1 MAREMGS
8 PATMARK
15 RVWPVGWLAGLAA
28 LSLVGGALDVRMDGQ
43 WHGSPVELAMRVL
56 EEPDRDVRWLALE
69 YRSPQSSAVA
79 RLVRPLGGR
88 EVAAAVVVGLA
99 LFGWLFRRPRAVRL
113 AGDVL
118 LASVLSAALVLGI
131 QCAVG
136 RSRPSAGQGVAA
148 FHGPT
153 LDRLARSFPSGHATQ
168 AFALATVIGGSVP
181 FPAVAVAAQGLAV
194 LVAVSR
200 VHDDRHFYSD
210 IVTGALLGSATA
222 LLVLRRRRARKATAR
237 PPAQPL
243 SPLLPPAP

>member
-1 MAREMGS
+1 MSEEMSS
-8 PATMARK
+8 PATRARR
-15 RVWPVGWLAGLAA
+15 RVWPVGWLVGLAV
-28 LSLVGGALDVRMDGQ
+28 LSLVVGALDVRMDGQ
-43 WHGSPVELAMRVL
+43 WRGSPAEIVVRVL

-69 YRSPQSSAVA
+69 YRSPLSSQVA

-99 LFGWLFRRPRAVRL
+99 LFGWRFRRPGAVRL
-113 AGDVL
+113 AADVL
-118 LASVLSAALVLGI
+118 VASVLSAALVLGI

-168 AFALATVIGGSVP
+168 AFALATVIGSRVP
-181 FPAVAVAAQGLAV
+181 SPAVAVVAQGLAA

-210 IVTGALLGSATA
+210 VVVGALLGSATA
-222 LLVLRRRRARKATAR
+222 WLVVRRRQAREAPARA
-237 PPAQPL
+237 PAQP
-243 SPLLPPAP
+243 PA

>member
-1 MAREMGS
+1 MSEEMSS
-8 PATMARK
+8 PATMAR
-15 RVWPVGWLAGLAA
+15 RCVWPVGWCVGLAV

-43 WHGSPVELAMRVL
+43 WHGSPAELAVRVL
-56 EEPDRDVRWLALE
+56 QEPDRDVRWLALE
-69 YRSPQSSAVA
+69 YRSPLSSQVA

-99 LFGWLFRRPRAVRL
+99 LFGWYFRRPRAVRL
-113 AGDVL
+113 AADVL

-153 LDRLARSFPSGHATQ
+153 LDRFARSFPSGHATQ

-181 FPAVAVAAQGLAV
+181 SPAVAVAAQGLAA

-210 IVTGALLGSATA
+210 VVVGAMLGSATA
-222 LLVLRRRRARKATAR
+222 WLVVRRRQAREAPAR
-237 PPAQPL
+237 EPAQ
-243 SPLLPPAP
+243 LLA